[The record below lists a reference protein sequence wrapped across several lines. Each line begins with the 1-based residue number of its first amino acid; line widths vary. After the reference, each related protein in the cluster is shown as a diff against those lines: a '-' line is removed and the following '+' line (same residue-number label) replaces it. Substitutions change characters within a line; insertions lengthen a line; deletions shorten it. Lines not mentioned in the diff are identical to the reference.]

1 MPVSIR
7 LSSPAASSLSLTRKE
22 PASVQSTLHRGRSVS
37 ATSRLL
43 PPREDLLALIQ
54 VSLRN
59 AGDLLDDARL
69 LLDAGRPPR
78 AHALATLALEEIGKA
93 SLCMLALLPVPEPFY
108 GSSSKGG
115 FWVAWQ
121 DHAAKL
127 GWALGFL
134 GLIVREPA
142 GPAIEAVE
150 RLQGAARDGH
160 LRKLDGFYV
169 DYRDGKILSPAQV
182 SAAEARQIAD
192 DARAL
197 LEVAAAS
204 WLTDGLADRMR
215 DLDQHRDAIA
225 GLLQQLAQA
234 VVIDADGLL
243 ASFRQFFP
251 DQRAADGEP

>member
-1 MPVSIR
+1 MST
-7 LSSPAASSLSLTRKE
+7 ASR
-22 PASVQSTLHRGRSVS
+22 P
-37 ATSRLL
+37 L
-43 PPREDLLALIQ
+43 PPLDDLLALIQ

-69 LLDAGRPPR
+69 LLEAGRPPR

-93 SLCMLALLPVPEPFY
+93 SLCMLALSPGPEPFY
-108 GSSSKGG
+108 GSSKGG
-115 FWVAWQ
+115 FWAAWQ
-121 DHAAKL
+121 DHAVKL

-134 GLIVREPA
+134 GLIDREPA
-142 GPAIEAVE
+142 GPATEAIE

-182 SAAEARQIAD
+182 SAAEARQTAN
-192 DARAL
+192 DARTL
-197 LEVAAAS
+197 LEVAATS
-204 WLTDGLADRMR
+204 WLADGLADRMR
-215 DLDQHRDAIA
+215 DLDQHRDAIV
-225 GLLQQLAQA
+225 GLLEQLAQA

-251 DQRAADGEP
+251 DQREAGGEP

>member
-1 MPVSIR
+1 MS
-7 LSSPAASSLSLTRKE
+7 AASR
-22 PASVQSTLHRGRSVS
+22 P
-37 ATSRLL
+37 L
-43 PPREDLLALIQ
+43 PPRDDLIALIQ

-93 SLCMLALLPVPEPFY
+93 SLCMLALLPWPEPFY

-115 FWVAWQ
+115 FWAAWQ
-121 DHAAKL
+121 DHAVKL

-134 GLIVREPA
+134 GLIVRESA
-142 GPAIEAVE
+142 GPATEAIE

-169 DYRDGKILSPAQV
+169 DYREGKILSPAQV
-182 SAAEARQIAD
+182 SAAAARQIAD

-204 WLTDGLADRMR
+204 WL
-215 DLDQHRDAIA
+215 A
-225 GLLQQLAQA
+225 G
-234 VVIDADGLL
+234 
-243 ASFRQFFP
+243 
-251 DQRAADGEP
+251 